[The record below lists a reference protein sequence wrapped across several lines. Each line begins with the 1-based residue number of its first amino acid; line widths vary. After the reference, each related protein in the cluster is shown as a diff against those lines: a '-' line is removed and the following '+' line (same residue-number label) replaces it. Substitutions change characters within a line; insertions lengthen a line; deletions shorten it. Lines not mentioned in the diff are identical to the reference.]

1 MREKLTLHSR
11 EKNLKVSFAQNV
23 VCSVLSTKCFF
34 KVDFMFITLKEKLP
48 LNVRFWGKYLTAY
61 IYNYN
66 TLAT

>member
-23 VCSVLSTKCFF
+23 VCSVLF
-34 KVDFMFITLKEKLP
+34 KVDFTFITLKEKLP

-61 IYNYN
+61 IYD